1 MDYSRSSLARQ
12 LRLRFLVSP
21 SEPTWPLLYWE
32 SDSKSDELIES
43 LFERDHGRGAVDEG
57 RSLQGREL
65 HGNFHK
71 SSWGPTA
78 LLSVLVPLMSL
89 ALRPISHA
97 VLRVFLLCPPPILL
111 VFFLHSAWSSTCPIE
126 HWVPDQTLSSKPQ
139 SSGHDEFQA
148 PGKAAYLAQRSFHL
162 CTKSALPVASQPLI
176 LNSAC
181 QDSMG
186 DLSSG
191 QELNIIVLIKD

>member
-1 MDYSRSSLARQ
+1 MRGVLCKGENCMGTFTRVPGGPQLSCLSL
-12 LRLRFLVSP
+12 S
-21 SEPTWPLLYWE
+21 
-32 SDSKSDELIES
+32 I
-43 LFERDHGRGAVDEG
+43 
-57 RSLQGREL
+57 
-65 HGNFHK
+65 
-71 SSWGPTA
+71 
-78 LLSVLVPLMSL
+78 PLMSL

-148 PGKAAYLAQRSFHL
+148 PGKAACLAQRSFHL

-181 QDSMG
+181 QESMG
-186 DLSSG
+186 DLSPG
-191 QELNIIVLIKD
+191 QELNIIVLIKDQPLNHHPTLG